1 MAVLTV
7 QQIARAGVVPAF
19 AAAAGGGD
27 SFPNTGNEYVEVVN
41 GDASD
46 KTVTFVTPNTV
57 DTLAIAD
64 RPEVVAAGTRQ
75 KFGPFP
81 PGTYNDSNDRVGI
94 TYSDVTGVT
103 VGVFKI

>member
-7 QQIARAGVVPAF
+7 QQIARAGIVPSF

-27 SFPNTGNEYVEVVN
+27 SFPNTGSEYVEVVN
-41 GDASD
+41 GDVAD

-57 DTLAIAD
+57 DSLAIAD

-81 PGTYNDSNDRVGI
+81 TGTYNDSNDRVGI
-94 TYSDVTGVT
+94 TYSAVTNLT
-103 VGVFKI
+103 IGVFKI